1 MSDTLLQFT
10 KYADNTAFAR
20 YYVGMVADSK
30 SMDFADAV
38 RQVSAD
44 RGRLGAR
51 FEKMVIE
58 TLGVLEKTCA
68 DIPFFAFASTRIAFN
83 GVVLAE
89 FVGPSESIVKRDTS
103 ITVDY
108 THLDRVR
115 NHDETDNR
123 YPLYGV
129 IIAIALSALS
139 NIWLVW
145 RFS

>member
-10 KYADNTAFAR
+10 KYTDNTAFAR
-20 YYVGMVADSK
+20 YYVDAAPDPKNMN
-30 SMDFADAV
+30 FADAA

-51 FEKMVIE
+51 FKKMVIE
-58 TLGVLEKTCA
+58 MLEILEKTYA

-108 THLDRVR
+108 THLDHVR
-115 NHDETDNR
+115 DHDETDNR

-129 IIAIALSALS
+129 MVAIALSALS